1 MRILLLLFLWLFA
14 KLLLFG
20 QPQVEID
27 DLVEERVFMPNELMY
42 FSDTTRTMSF
52 QEISSAE
59 FANLFQLHINYQNK
73 DFLPNTSYW
82 IRLPVHHSVSSKK
95 VWLLEFYDQTID
107 QIDAYMPQQDGSYQ
121 LVQLGDQRPFSS
133 RLFRHKNFEL
143 MLDMKKDTV
152 MVYYFRVQSHVFAD
166 IRIAFRSTNRFI
178 YYALNEY
185 FLFGIFYGMIL
196 IIGLYNFLTFL
207 AIREKKYVYY
217 IFYILSVACYAMQ
230 GLRV

>member
-20 QPQVEID
+20 QPQVEVD

-95 VWLLEFYDQTID
+95 VWLLEFYD
-107 QIDAYMPQQDGSYQ
+107 
-121 LVQLGDQRPFSS
+121 
-133 RLFRHKNFEL
+133 
-143 MLDMKKDTV
+143 
-152 MVYYFRVQSHVFAD
+152 
-166 IRIAFRSTNRFI
+166 
-178 YYALNEY
+178 
-185 FLFGIFYGMIL
+185 
-196 IIGLYNFLTFL
+196 
-207 AIREKKYVYY
+207 
-217 IFYILSVACYAMQ
+217 
-230 GLRV
+230 